1 MRVDSHVHGESLWV
15 RFQSGIV
22 HDLDQRMMLQSASDS
37 DRIFGVP
44 AHSIGKRLETTMD
57 QRAVKGGG
65 NGAFEPLNLP
75 DFISEQTGF
84 PWQPQFQ
91 PKRLRARRQIWWCH
105 APPNPLRF
113 RAGAGRER
121 SCSTRLKLFC
131 ILALLTSASFAEDEA
146 LKTRV
151 VQARMSKLYADALP
165 AFVPTTNGSTRKT
178 EWSFTVHADG
188 RPGPVTSSGDRA
200 RNFLRVQQSDTVV
213 VHTHPFGTGPRPSEC
228 DTAIAVK
235 LGIPNYELSRG
246 AVWVAMPNGT
256 SHKIAVVQWKHG
268 QLILK

>member
-1 MRVDSHVHGESLWV
+1 MHH
-15 RFQSGIV
+15 QI
-22 HDLDQRMMLQSASDS
+22 
-37 DRIFGVP
+37 
-44 AHSIGKRLETTMD
+44 HS
-57 QRAVKGGG
+57 
-65 NGAFEPLNLP
+65 AFE
-75 DFISEQTGF
+75 
-84 PWQPQFQ
+84 
-91 PKRLRARRQIWWCH
+91 RALEGSGH
-105 APPNPLRF
+105 APRVS
-113 RAGAGRER
+113 R
-121 SCSTRLKLFC
+121 LFC

-146 LKTRV
+146 LKTRA

-213 VHTHPFGTGPRPSEC
+213 VHTHPFGTDPRPSEC